1 MGDVGIVPVKSR
13 FRGSPVQLW
22 ISTAVR
28 LGLAFVLFWSGGA
41 KVTEP
46 QQAVMAVQA
55 YEILPVNVG
64 EFVGYAL
71 PLMEL
76 ALAVALLLGVATR
89 VTAIVAGAL
98 MTAFVIGVASA
109 WARGLSIDCGCFGGG
124 GAVPEGE
131 ANYLPVLLRD
141 FGFTLMAG
149 WLVVFPGSR
158 LAIDRSGR
166 AGTGDLGLYDEWDDE
181 AEAEAEAEDS
191 SPSTS
196 PVTGRHSTDRLQNQQ
211 PEQEQP

>member
-1 MGDVGIVPVKSR
+1 
-13 FRGSPVQLW
+13 
-22 ISTAVR
+22 
-28 LGLAFVLFWSGGA
+28 VLFWSGGA
-41 KVTEP
+41 KVSEP

-55 YEILPVNVG
+55 YKILPVSVG

-71 PLMEL
+71 PLFEL

-149 WLVVFPGSR
+149 WLVVFP
-158 LAIDRSGR
+158 ATKFAFDRSGK
-166 AGTGDLGLYDEWDDE
+166 AGMGDVGLYDEWDDE
-181 AEAEAEAEDS
+181 AESHEGADDLSADAHSNLGGEHA
-191 SPSTS
+191 
-196 PVTGRHSTDRLQNQQ
+196 GRHRNPSDASASSDQEL
-211 PEQEQP
+211 EQ

>member
-1 MGDVGIVPVKSR
+1 MSG
-13 FRGSPVQLW
+13 FRGATVQLW
-22 ISTAVR
+22 ISTVVR
-28 LGLAFVLFWSGGA
+28 LALAAVLFWSGGA
-41 KVTEP
+41 KVSEP
-46 QQAVMAVQA
+46 RQAVMAVQA
-55 YEILPVNVG
+55 YQILPVGVG

-71 PLMEL
+71 PLIEL

-141 FGFTLMAG
+141 AAFTAMAA
-149 WLVVFPGSR
+149 WLVVFPASR
-158 LAIDRSGR
+158 LAFDRSGR
-166 AGTGDLGLYDEWDDE
+166 AATGDLGLYDEWDDDV
-181 AEAEAEAEDS
+181 DS
-191 SPSTS
+191 DQATDHRDVSPDQE
-196 PVTGRHSTDRLQNQQ
+196 HQQ
-211 PEQEQP
+211 

>member
-1 MGDVGIVPVKSR
+1 MSR
-13 FRGSPVQLW
+13 FRGSSAQLW

-28 LGLAFVLFWSGGA
+28 LGLAGVLFWSGGA

-46 QQAVMAVQA
+46 QQAVLAVQA
-55 YEILPVNVG
+55 YEILPVKVG

-98 MTAFVIGVASA
+98 MTAFVVGVASA

-141 FGFTLMAG
+141 LGFTLMAG

-166 AGTGDLGLYDEWDDE
+166 AGTGDLGLYDEWDDA
-181 AEAEAEAEDS
+181 AEAEAEGS
-191 SPSTS
+191 SQPTS
-196 PVTGRHSTDRLQNQQ
+196 PVTGRHSRDRQQRQQ
-211 PEQEQP
+211 PEQEQR